1 MGVSPTDPGEPG
13 PILKLDQLFRGLPAA
28 LTGIGPPA
36 AAALQPA
43 PQLVALGHVVPG
55 GGAGEQVR
63 AGPRNPPPTAN
74 LLTVGMATPR

>member
-28 LTGIGPPA
+28 LTGVGPPA

-55 GGAGEQVR
+55 GGAGEQVS
-63 AGPRNPPPTAN
+63 
-74 LLTVGMATPR
+74 LLAVSMATPR

>member
-13 PILKLDQLFRGLPAA
+13 PILKLDQLFCGLPAA

-43 PQLVALGHVVPG
+43 PQLVPLGHVVPG
-55 GGAGEQVR
+55 GGAGEQVS
-63 AGPRNPPPTAN
+63 
-74 LLTVGMATPR
+74 LLTVSMATPR